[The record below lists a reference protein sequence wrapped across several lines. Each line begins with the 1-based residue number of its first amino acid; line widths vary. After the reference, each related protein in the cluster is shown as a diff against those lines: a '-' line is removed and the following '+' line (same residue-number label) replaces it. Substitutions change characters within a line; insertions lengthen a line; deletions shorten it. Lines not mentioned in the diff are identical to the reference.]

1 MKDKRS
7 FARSAGL
14 IGSLTFL
21 SRITGYARDVVMAY
35 FFGATAFTDAFWI
48 AFRIPNLLRR
58 LFAEGSLTISF
69 IPVFTDTLENK
80 SREEAK
86 KVSDVVF
93 TILIVSVSV
102 ISVLG
107 IVFSPYIVKLFA
119 YGFDE
124 PTFELAV
131 GLNRI
136 MFPYIFFISLTAL
149 AMGVLNSLRKFFA
162 PAFSPILL
170 NAAMIGTIFLLYNRY
185 ELPIYAAAVGVIIGG
200 ALQLAIQLPY
210 LKAKGF
216 LFSFSTNLR
225 NPAVKRIGLLIVPQL
240 FGMAV
245 YNLNL
250 LVSSQYASFM
260 QEGTVSYLYFAERLI
275 EFPLGIIA
283 VSIATV
289 LLPSLSSYASRGDY
303 DNFHGTY
310 TFTLRLMLFILIPA
324 LAGLIA
330 LSLPICSVLYQR
342 GEFTHEAAVFTSQ
355 TLVGYCFGLWA
366 VGGLRVTAPAFY
378 AMQDTKTPVVVAFFA
393 FLLNAA
399 LGYILGFTLG
409 LSHTGLALANSASS
423 IFNFLLLIY
432 LLERRTGELRAG
444 PIVRFAMLVTAISAI
459 AAAAAWKI
467 STYADWAAPDLT
479 LEKLLTL
486 ISSMAAAVLI
496 YVLLAKVFRI
506 DESRYVFA
514 VLKRGKPPID
524 RA

>member
-1 MKDKRS
+1 MKDKRA

-21 SRITGYARDVVMAY
+21 SRITGYARDMVMAY

-80 SREEAK
+80 SKEEAK
-86 KVSDVVF
+86 QVSDVVF
-93 TILIVSVSV
+93 TILIIAVSV
-102 ISVLG
+102 ISILG
-107 IVFSPYIVKLFA
+107 IIFSPYIVKLFA

-131 GLNRI
+131 SLNRI

-149 AMGVLNSLRKFFA
+149 AMGVLNSLRNFFA

-170 NAAMIGTIFLLYNRY
+170 NAAMIGAIFFLYNRY
-185 ELPIYAAAVGVIIGG
+185 DLPIYAAAVGVIIGG

-260 QEGTVSYLYFAERLI
+260 QEGTVSYLYFA
-275 EFPLGIIA
+275 
-283 VSIATV
+283 
-289 LLPSLSSYASRGDY
+289 
-303 DNFHGTY
+303 
-310 TFTLRLMLFILIPA
+310 
-324 LAGLIA
+324 
-330 LSLPICSVLYQR
+330 
-342 GEFTHEAAVFTSQ
+342 
-355 TLVGYCFGLWA
+355 
-366 VGGLRVTAPAFY
+366 
-378 AMQDTKTPVVVAFFA
+378 
-393 FLLNAA
+393 
-399 LGYILGFTLG
+399 
-409 LSHTGLALANSASS
+409 
-423 IFNFLLLIY
+423 
-432 LLERRTGELRAG
+432 
-444 PIVRFAMLVTAISAI
+444 
-459 AAAAAWKI
+459 
-467 STYADWAAPDLT
+467 
-479 LEKLLTL
+479 
-486 ISSMAAAVLI
+486 
-496 YVLLAKVFRI
+496 
-506 DESRYVFA
+506 
-514 VLKRGKPPID
+514 
-524 RA
+524 